1 MNDQDRQQSQNIEID
16 ENLVNSIN
24 KMHEE
29 NLKRIHIYA
38 DQIKNISTRL
48 ESDLSYF
55 LGSIKISDS
64 KMMDLKKQDTHE
76 KILEEKS
83 NINQTISKTLDE
95 LHTKIKTIIEDLA
108 NINDDCYYRC
118 KSLYE
123 INFNPPKINCLKN
136 SFSGKD
142 YLYSFDESNS
152 SLYKRFYGEDENLNE
167 FVNDSKM
174 SFLNSYSLLIKKITY
189 QCNYISKNNF
199 LEGGKK
205 FEIYPIIKEPNDNNS
220 YLNFIKDIDDILLKK
235 FNIEKFEEERF
246 ESSELDTFI
255 KNQISKIFNLKNIY
269 FCLDNL
275 FDDSKLDLSSNSS
288 DIKFIKTKYDNN
300 MTYIKTDLLYDSLA
314 FAKKKNNN
322 KNKLVLNR
330 PIEEIKRKEYLL
342 NSSQLTYLIDC
353 ISNINKERDLKM
365 EDAIIKV
372 IKFQLQYNENK
383 IHRNILLD
391 FLITTEKFF
400 EFSILEI
407 ISYFPKIKEI
417 IELYNFKI
425 IKDLLC
431 VQVGIVN
438 YIDNRKN
445 LILTGK
451 RQKFVG
457 EDLYS
462 AIPKDW
468 IAIGIKT
475 EEKVIQKGW
484 IRCYY
489 SLGNLSSDEIKKKLN
504 KIIVKG
510 FEKEELNFKSNIS
523 LKIKNIEQNSSIII
537 LDNVQFRILLMVNI
551 KKEIFTKGSEVI
563 FDNEKIKA
571 ISILLKI
578 LNK

>member
-1 MNDQDRQQSQNIEID
+1 
-16 ENLVNSIN
+16 
-24 KMHEE
+24 
-29 NLKRIHIYA
+29 
-38 DQIKNISTRL
+38 
-48 ESDLSYF
+48 
-55 LGSIKISDS
+55 
-64 KMMDLKKQDTHE
+64 
-76 KILEEKS
+76 
-83 NINQTISKTLDE
+83 
-95 LHTKIKTIIEDLA
+95 
-108 NINDDCYYRC
+108 
-118 KSLYE
+118 
-123 INFNPPKINCLKN
+123 
-136 SFSGKD
+136 
-142 YLYSFDESNS
+142 
-152 SLYKRFYGEDENLNE
+152 
-167 FVNDSKM
+167 
-174 SFLNSYSLLIKKITY
+174 
-189 QCNYISKNNF
+189 
-199 LEGGKK
+199 
-205 FEIYPIIKEPNDNNS
+205 
-220 YLNFIKDIDDILLKK
+220 
-235 FNIEKFEEERF
+235 
-246 ESSELDTFI
+246 
-255 KNQISKIFNLKNIY
+255 
-269 FCLDNL
+269 
-275 FDDSKLDLSSNSS
+275 
-288 DIKFIKTKYDNN
+288 
-300 MTYIKTDLLYDSLA
+300 
-314 FAKKKNNN
+314 
-322 KNKLVLNR
+322 
-330 PIEEIKRKEYLL
+330 
-342 NSSQLTYLIDC
+342 
-353 ISNINKERDLKM
+353 M

-425 IKDLLC
+425 VKDLLC